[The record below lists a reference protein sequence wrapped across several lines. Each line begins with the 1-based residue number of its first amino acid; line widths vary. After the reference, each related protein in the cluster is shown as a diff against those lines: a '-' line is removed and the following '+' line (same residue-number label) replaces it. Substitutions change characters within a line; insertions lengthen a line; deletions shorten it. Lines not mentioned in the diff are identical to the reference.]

1 MRLEGNW
8 YANGSA
14 AKYPAVLTT
23 KNDLYELEIE
33 NGNLYTGDIESLGIE
48 GRLGNIERKIKLE
61 DGSLFTTLEND
72 GVDKLYSQKK
82 SKKKI
87 LYHLE
92 SKTHW
97 VAIALVI
104 TIFSVF
110 ASFKWG
116 IPFISK
122 EIAHALPA
130 STNKIIS
137 ANTMEVLDKYIFKKS
152 EISAQKMEEIRANFK
167 TKLLPIVTYN
177 NGYEYKLHFRL
188 FADGNIS
195 LPNAMALPSGDIILT
210 DKFVELCQNQ
220 DEMDS
225 IILHEI
231 GHIVHRH
238 SLQMLI
244 ESTFISVAAMVI
256 LGDSNGLGDMGIGL
270 GSMMINLQYS
280 REYET
285 QADTYAFEHMLHN
298 NIDPASFSSIMD
310 RMSKYMQSEEEEDLI
325 EYISTHPKTK
335 ARIQRAK
342 LYSECFKQGDL
353 NCVIN

>member
-1 MRLEGNW
+1 MQVEGNW
-8 YANGSA
+8 YAKGSA
-14 AKYPAVLTT
+14 AKYSAVLSTHNSSY
-23 KNDLYELEIE
+23 KLEIE
-33 NGNLYTGDIESLGIE
+33 NTHSYAGSIESLAIDN
-48 GRLGNIERKIKLE
+48 RLGNIERKIKLE
-61 DGSLFTTLEND
+61 DGSIFATYDND
-72 GVDKLYSQKK
+72 SVDMLYSQKK
-82 SKKKI
+82 SKYKI
-87 LYHLE
+87 LHQLE

-97 VAIALVI
+97 VVVALVI
-104 TIFSVF
+104 TIFTIF
-110 ASFKWG
+110 ASVKWG

-122 EIAHALPA
+122 EIAHALPT
-130 STNKIIS
+130 STNKIITT
-137 ANTMEVLDKYIFKKS
+137 NTMEILDKYLFKESK
-152 EISAQKMEEIRANFK
+152 ISKQKMQDIRANFK
-167 TKLLPIVTYN
+167 TKVLPIVAN
-177 NGYEYKLHFRL
+177 NKGYEYKLHFRL
-188 FADGNIS
+188 FEDKNIS

-244 ESTFISVAAMVI
+244 ESTFISVTAMVI

-285 QADTYAFEHMLHN
+285 EADTYAFEHMLHN
-298 NIDPASFSSIMD
+298 NIDPVSFSNIME
-310 RMSKYMQSEEEEDLI
+310 RMSQHLQDEEEDDSI

-335 ARIQRAK
+335 ARTQRAK
-342 LYSECFKQGDL
+342 LYSECFKRGDL
-353 NCVIN
+353 NCVVN

>member
-1 MRLEGNW
+1 MQLEGDW
-8 YANGSA
+8 YAKGSA
-14 AKYPAVLTT
+14 AKYSAILTI
-23 KNDLYELEIE
+23 KDDSYELEIE
-33 NGNLYTGDIESLGIE
+33 NANTYTDSIELLSIE
-48 GRLGNIERKIKLE
+48 TRLGNIERKIKLE
-61 DGSLFTTLEND
+61 DGSVFATYDND
-72 GVDKLYSQKK
+72 TVDMLGSQKK
-82 SKKKI
+82 SKKK
-87 LYHLE
+87 LLHHLE

-97 VAIALVI
+97 VVIALVI
-104 TIFSVF
+104 TLFSVF
-110 ASFKWG
+110 SSLKWG

-122 EIAHALPA
+122 EIAHALPL
-130 STNKIIS
+130 STNKIIT
-137 ANTMEVLDKYIFKKS
+137 ANTMEILDKYLFKESKIS
-152 EISAQKMEEIRANFK
+152 EQKIKDIRANFK
-167 TKLLPIVTYN
+167 TKLLPIVSSDK
-177 NGYEYKLHFRL
+177 GYEYKLHFRL
-188 FADGNIS
+188 FKDGNIS

-244 ESTFISVAAMVI
+244 ESTFISVSAMVI

-298 NIDPASFSSIMD
+298 NIDPVSFSNIMD
-310 RMSKYMQSEEEEDLI
+310 RMSTYIQGGEKDESI
-325 EYISTHPKTK
+325 EYASTHPKTEV
-335 ARIQRAK
+335 RIQRAK
-342 LYSECFKQGDL
+342 QYSECFKQGNFD
-353 NCVIN
+353 CVIN